1 MEKTHS
7 IKHQTILILK
17 GLAMGAANKVPGV
30 SGGVVAF
37 VAGFYEEFIFSLQR
51 FNAHAFRLLL
61 KKEFSAF
68 YKYVNGKFLS
78 LLFLGMLISYFS
90 VSKLLDYWI
99 KHYEVY
105 VWSVFFGMIIG
116 SIFYIAKDFKDW
128 KITTYSAVAIGI
140 ILGVSISFL
149 DPATENDNLL
159 FVFLCGIIS
168 VSGMT
173 LPGFSGSFILIL
185 LGNYVLLLV
194 DSVNALFDTVYELLS
209 GDFSFYKD
217 LYRVKML
224 KILVVFTFGSL
235 VGLVTFSHVLN
246 YILKHYKSVTTASI
260 LGFIIGSLGVV
271 WPFKFAIFKTD
282 SLKNTLIDSKGQPII
297 INYERYLPE
306 LNPETFI
313 AIVFIILGAVIVLG
327 LGYVELKLKPTMN
340 NFGLIGKDISY
351 SFSELYFTE
360 KFKNSDIKNTKYKT
374 FDIENIDNIKEL
386 ISNENLSGLNV
397 TIPYKQEILPF
408 LDQLNSTSAQIGAVN
423 CIKVMKNGTLKG
435 YNTDYYGFKDSL
447 KPYLQKHH
455 THALILGTGGASKAV
470 AYALDRLNI
479 KYKFVSRKP
488 AQGQLNY
495 TNITADVILKH
506 TLIINCT
513 PLGTYPNITACPN
526 IPYFNITRR
535 HLMYDLI
542 YNPEVS
548 AFLAKGQSQGATI
561 VNGGEML
568 RIQAEKSWEIWNR

>member
-1 MEKTHS
+1 MEKTTG

-37 VAGFYEEFIFSLQR
+37 VAGFYEEFIYSLQR
-51 FNAHAFRLLL
+51 FNAHAFKLLL

-68 YKYVNGKFLS
+68 FKYVNGKFLS

-90 VSKLLDYWI
+90 VSKVLDYWI
-99 KHYEVY
+99 KHHEIY

-128 KITTYSAVAIGI
+128 KITTYTAVAIGI
-140 ILGVSISFL
+140 ILGVGISFL
-149 DPATENDNLL
+149 DPATENDNLF

-194 DSVNALFDTVYELLS
+194 DAVNALFDTVYELIS
-209 GDFSFYKD
+209 GDFSFYQD

-224 KILVVFTFGSL
+224 KILVVFTLGSL
-235 VGLVTFSHVLN
+235 VGLVTFSHALN

-282 SLKNTLIDSKGQPII
+282 ELKNTLVDSKGHPII
-297 INYERYLPE
+297 LNYERYLPE
-306 LNPETFI
+306 FNSET
-313 AIVFIILGAVIVLG
+313 ALALVFIIIGVLIVMG
-327 LGYVELKLKPTMN
+327 LGYAELKLKPTMN

-351 SFSELYFTE
+351 SYSESFFTE
-360 KFKNSDIKNTKYKT
+360 KFQNSEIKNTFYKT
-374 FDIENIDNIKEL
+374 FDIENLDDIKEMIIRESL
-386 ISNENLSGLNV
+386 KGLNV
-397 TIPYKQEILPF
+397 TIPYKQDILPY

-423 CIKVMKNGTLKG
+423 CIKVMKNGSLKG

-447 KPYLQKHH
+447 KPHLLKHH

-470 AYALDRLNI
+470 AYALDRLDI

-488 AQGQLNY
+488 SNGQLSY
-495 TNITADVILKH
+495 ENINVDMILKH

-513 PLGTYPNITACPN
+513 PLGTYPNINACPN

-535 HLMYDLI
+535 HILYDLI
-542 YNPEVS
+542 YNPEETT
-548 AFLAKGQSQGATI
+548 FLAKGKSQGATTI
-561 VNGGEML
+561 NGGEML
-568 RIQAEKSWEIWNR
+568 RIQAEKSWDIWNR